1 MSVCR
6 LVLDGRHDSRAN
18 MARDSA
24 MFRSVA
30 SGCSAGVLRIYNWSE
45 PAVTFGF
52 HQRAFIPFDPGVDI
66 PLLRR
71 PTGGGAVLHTNDFT
85 FSLCAPLAGVFARDV
100 VESCRTL
107 TRTFARALKQCAIEV
122 EMHGHGAAYSRVCF
136 QRSSPVELCLNGAK
150 ILGLSALRTR
160 HGMLLQGVIPLT
172 VDAGLSR
179 RVFGTEGD
187 PGLKGIRDHA
197 PDFREAEFIGCLVD
211 AFASE
216 MDLFLSQ
223 GHDHD
228 GQQHHDDERKV
239 YLRREQPGHERLS
252 ED

>member
-1 MSVCR
+1 MNSWR

-24 MFRSVA
+24 MFRSVV
-30 SGCSAGVLRIYNWSE
+30 SGCRPGVLRVYNWSE
-45 PAVTFGF
+45 PAVTLGF
-52 HQRAFIPFDPGVDI
+52 HQTPFTPSDPEVHI

-71 PTGGGAVLHTNDFT
+71 PTGGGAVLHGDDFT
-85 FSLCAPLAGVFARDV
+85 FSLCGPLKGAFARGV
-100 VESCRTL
+100 VESCRAVTG
-107 TRTFARALKQCAIEV
+107 TFARALKRCGIEV
-122 EMHGHGAAYSRVCF
+122 EMRGEGTSFSRVCF
-136 QRSSPVELCLNGAK
+136 QRSSPVELCIGGAK

-160 HGMLLQGVIPLT
+160 NGMLLQGVLPLT

-179 RVFGTEGD
+179 RVFGSEGD
-187 PGLKGIRDHA
+187 PGMKGIRDHA
-197 PDFREAEFIGCLVD
+197 PGFSVEEFFGRLLD

-228 GQQHHDDERKV
+228 GQKHHDDQREV
-239 YLRREQPGHERLS
+239 YLRREES
-252 ED
+252 

>member
-1 MSVCR
+1 MSSWR
-6 LVLDGRHDSRAN
+6 LVLDGRHDSRSN

-24 MFRSVA
+24 MFRSVV

-52 HQRAFIPFDPGVDI
+52 HQRSFIPFDPGVDL

-71 PTGGGAVLHTNDFT
+71 PTGGGAVLHGNDFT
-85 FSLCAPLAGVFARDV
+85 FSLCAPLEGAFAKGV
-100 VESCRTL
+100 VESCREVTK
-107 TRTFARALKQCAIEV
+107 TFAHALKRCGVEV
-122 EMHGHGAAYSRVCF
+122 EMRGQGTEFSRVCF
-136 QRSSPVELCLNGAK
+136 QRSSPVELCIDGAK

-160 HGMLLQGVIPLT
+160 NGMLLQGVLPLT

-187 PGLKGIRDHA
+187 PGLKGIRDYA
-197 PDFREAEFIGCLVD
+197 PDFKEEEFLGCLVD

-223 GHDHD
+223 RHDHD
-228 GQQHHDDERKV
+228 GQQHHDDQREV
-239 YLRREQPGHERLS
+239 YLRREEP
-252 ED
+252 

>member
-1 MSVCR
+1 MSAWR
-6 LVLDGRHDSRAN
+6 LVLDGRHDSRSN

-24 MFRSVA
+24 MFRSVV
-30 SGCSAGVLRIYNWSE
+30 SGRSAGVLRIYNWSE

-52 HQRAFIPFDPGVDI
+52 HQRSFIPFDPEVGI

-71 PTGGGAVLHTNDFT
+71 PTGGGAVLHVDDLT
-85 FSLCAPLAGVFARDV
+85 FSLCAPLAGVFARGV
-100 VESCRTL
+100 VESCRAVSGA
-107 TRTFARALKQCAIEV
+107 FARALARCGIEA
-122 EMHGHGAAYSRVCF
+122 EMRGGGTAFSRVCF
-136 QRSSPVELCLNGAK
+136 QRSSPVELCLGGAK
-150 ILGLSALRTR
+150 ILGLSARRTR
-160 HGMLLQGVIPLT
+160 NGMLLQGVLPLT

-179 RVFGTEGD
+179 RVFGSAGD
-187 PGLKGIRDHA
+187 PGLKGIRAHV
-197 PDFREAEFIGCLVD
+197 PDFREEEFQGCLLD

-239 YLRREQPGHERLS
+239 YLRREESGHERLS

>member
-1 MSVCR
+1 MSVWR
-6 LVLDGRHDSRAN
+6 LVLDGRHDPRAN
-18 MARDSA
+18 MALDSA

-30 SGCSAGVLRIYNWSE
+30 SGCCPGVLRVYNWSE

-52 HQRAFIPFDPGVDI
+52 HQRSFIPFDPGVDL

-71 PTGGGAVLHTNDFT
+71 PTGGGAVLHGDDFT
-85 FSLCAPLAGVFARDV
+85 FSLSTPLAGVFARGV
-100 VESCRTL
+100 VESCRAVTK
-107 TRTFARALKQCAIEV
+107 TFALALGRCGIEV
-122 EMHGHGAAYSRVCF
+122 EMRGDGTVFSHVCF
-136 QRSSPVELCLNGAK
+136 QRSSPVELCLDGAK

-160 HGMLLQGVIPLT
+160 NGMLLQGVLPLT
-172 VDAGLSR
+172 VDVDLSR

-187 PGLKGIRDHA
+187 PGLKGIRDHI
-197 PDFREAEFIGCLVD
+197 PGFNEAEFLVCLVD

-223 GHDHD
+223 GHDYD
-228 GQQHHDDERKV
+228 GEHHHDDERKV
-239 YLRREQPGHERLS
+239 YLRREKSGYERLS